1 MFSTLLSL
9 VSPCPPHHSLLWR
22 GRGEAFYLQLAIP
35 RVVATAESTEIIM
48 LMMNFQVSLCFMAY
62 MVLKG

>member
-1 MFSTLLSL
+1 MS
-9 VSPCPPHHSLLWR
+9 
-22 GRGEAFYLQLAIP
+22 EASYMQLDRP
-35 RVVATAESTEIIM
+35 MVVATAESTEMIM